1 MNGAILDFML
11 LGKVA
16 LMELFFLFPCS
27 EKVLVLCFSECCSL
41 DWTDLFTCVF
51 SVAFLFSAVGE

>member
-1 MNGAILDFML
+1 MVLFWTLNML

-16 LMELFFLFPCS
+16 LMELFLFPRS
-27 EKVLVLCFSECCSL
+27 ERVMVLCFSECCSL